1 MYQKEM
7 TTGTVLTNYEST
19 ESNTLYHTS

>member
-7 TTGTVLTNYEST
+7 MEVKVLTNYESA
-19 ESNTLYHTS
+19 ESNTLYHTL